1 MSLIDILVEENWL
14 KTPAIKSAFLKIKR
28 EDFLPDNVKNL
39 AEVNEALPI
48 GSSQT
53 ISQPAVVAFMLE
65 QLQPK
70 KGEKVLDIGSGSGWT
85 SGILAEIVGSKGKVF
100 SLEIVPELKEFGEQN
115 LSKYGFLDLP
125 AGRQEKRI
133 VETFL
138 ADGSKG
144 FPNIS
149 SRPELAE
156 GFDRILVSASS
167 TEIPNEWKEQLKV
180 GGRIVAPV
188 GNSIKTILKKSET
201 DFEEIDHPGFVFV
214 PLISK

>member
-1 MSLIDILVEENWL
+1 MSLIDILVNENSV

-28 EDFLPDNVKNL
+28 EDFLPGNVKNL

-48 GSSQT
+48 GSGQT

-70 KGEKVLDIGSGSGWT
+70 KGDKILDVGAGSGWT
-85 SGILAEIVGSKGKVF
+85 SALLAEIVGKTGKVF
-100 SLEIVPELKEFGEQN
+100 SIELVPELKEFGEKN
-115 LSKYGFLDLP
+115 LLKYKFVEEG
-125 AGRQEKRI
+125 I
-133 VETFL
+133 VNSVVG
-138 ADGSKG
+138 DGSKG
-144 FPNIS
+144 YPDFEKT
-149 SRPELAE
+149 PELAK
-156 GFDRILVSASS
+156 GFDKILASATSS
-167 TEIPNEWKEQLKV
+167 EIPSAWRKQLRV

-201 DFEEIDHPGFVFV
+201 EFEEIDHPGFVFV